1 MIKHVRKTL
10 LMDEHVCP
18 WWLAYTF
25 DHRLRRLMHKP
36 EKILNG
42 LVGEGQTAIDIGCG
56 MGFFTIAMAQ
66 MVGETGRV
74 IAVDLQP
81 NMLAVLR
88 RRAGK
93 SGVLSRLQPHLCE
106 PDKIGIAEPVDFA
119 LAFWMVHEVPDAKNL
134 LSQVHALLKPA
145 ARFLVVEP
153 KIHVPEAR
161 FKQIVET
168 ARAVGLQIESEP
180 KVAIS
185 RAVLFR
191 PTNSK

>member
-1 MIKHVRKTL
+1 MIKHVRKTF

-36 EKILNG
+36 EKILKG
-42 LVGEGQTAIDIGCG
+42 LVGKGQTVIDIGCG
-56 MGFFTIAMAQ
+56 MGFFAIAMAK

-88 RRAGK
+88 RRAEK
-93 SGVLSRLQPHLCE
+93 TGVLSRLHPHLCE
-106 PDKIGIAEPVDFA
+106 PDKIGISEPVDFA

-134 LSQVHALLKPA
+134 LRQIRALLKPNA
-145 ARFLVVEP
+145 HFLVVEP

-161 FKQIVET
+161 FKQMVEA
-168 ARAVGLQIESEP
+168 ARAVGLQIDSEP
-180 KVAIS
+180 KVAVS
-185 RAVLFR
+185 RAVLLR
-191 PTNSK
+191 PY